1 MAHQHPDHFGWTD
14 IDDIAEALAA
24 AHPTVDP
31 LTLRFTALRGMIEAL
46 ANFRPEPGHPVNERI
61 LEEVQAAW
69 CQARA
74 DGPALDA
81 DEDGHD

>member
-1 MAHQHPDHFGWTD
+1 VAHHHPDHFGWTD

-24 AHPTVDP
+24 AHPAVDP

-69 CQARA
+69 CEARSGHA
-74 DGPALDA
+74 PRGD
-81 DEDGHD
+81 DED